1 MNRSILR
8 IFGLHM
14 GILNIFAK
22 LEKNKYYEEFFNF
35 ILLNERGEPIPFANV
50 QVKGTNRG
58 VTTDWD
64 GSACIDVSPG
74 ESLVI
79 SAIGYESIEV
89 VYSEHTQSAV
99 FRFIC
104 LHGGVTTQ
112 EFWLKLLRRDRNSG
126 LLSRFL
132 PRRKTLRAFSCV

>member
-8 IFGLHM
+8 IFGLYM
-14 GILNIFAK
+14 GILNIFAN
-22 LEKNKYYEEFFNF
+22 LEKNKYYEEVFNF

-64 GSACIDVSPG
+64 GSACIDVYPG
-74 ESLVI
+74 ETLVI

-89 VYSEHTQSAV
+89 VYSGQPLGKV
-99 FRFIC
+99 
-104 LHGGVTTQ
+104 
-112 EFWLKLLRRDRNSG
+112 
-126 LLSRFL
+126 
-132 PRRKTLRAFSCV
+132 TLREE